1 MPPQHRKRGRTEE
14 HGGASRDRTDDLIII
29 IANDANDAL
38 SQLSYAA
45 RRDSSVPIMGHGGR
59 Y

>member
-1 MPPQHRKRGRTEE
+1 VPPPHHKLGRTEK

-29 IANDANDAL
+29 IIIANDAL

-45 RRDSSVPIMGHGGR
+45 RRDNTVPIMGHGGR